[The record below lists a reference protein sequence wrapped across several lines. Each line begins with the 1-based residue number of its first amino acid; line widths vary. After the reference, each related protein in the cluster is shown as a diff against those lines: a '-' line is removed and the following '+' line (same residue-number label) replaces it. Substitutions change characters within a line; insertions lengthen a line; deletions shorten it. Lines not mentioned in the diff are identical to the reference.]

1 MPGTARIL
9 AIDGGGI
16 RGIIPAVVMDRIERR
31 TGQPIAHLFHMI
43 AGTSTGGILAL
54 GLTKP
59 GAGGNAP
66 AMTAADAIAL
76 YRDRGEKIFSRSLW
90 KGFSSLGGLADEKY
104 DEEDIEEVLEDAL
117 DDTWLSEAL
126 ADVLVTTYDLEAR
139 EPHFF
144 KSWKA
149 RGEDLRAG
157 ETAADRD
164 VPIRHAA
171 RATSAAPTYFEP
183 APIQNRSQN
192 ARRCLV
198 DGGVYA
204 NNPAQCALASARK
217 IYPKASRYLVVSL
230 GTGLLERP
238 IPCQDAKGWGLLGWA
253 RPVLNIIFDGVSDTV
268 DYQLAE
274 ALGRTYYRFETDLRR
289 FPDGTRGPNDDLD
302 DASPENTGKLT
313 RKAHEMMAVQSQKLG
328 NVIRQLKKP
337 KAPRADLS

>member
-9 AIDGGGI
+9 SLDGGGI
-16 RGIIPAVVMDRIERR
+16 RGVIPAVVMDRIEQR
-31 TGQPIAHLFHMI
+31 TGQSIAESFHMI

-59 GAGGNAP
+59 DAAGQKP

-76 YRDRGEKIFSRSLW
+76 YRDRGKDIFKRSLW

-104 DEEDIEEVLEDAL
+104 GSKDIEGVLEDKL
-117 DDTWLSEAL
+117 GDTWLSEAL
-126 ADVLVTTYDLEAR
+126 GDVLVTAYDLEGR
-139 EPHFF
+139 KPHFF

-149 RGEDLRAG
+149 RGEDLGDG
-157 ETAADRD
+157 EAAADRD
-164 VPIRHAA
+164 VRIRDAA

-183 APIQNRSQN
+183 APTQNRSQT
-192 ARRCLV
+192 RKRCLV

-217 IYPKASRYLVVSL
+217 IYPKASRYQVISL

-238 IPCQDAKGWGLLGWA
+238 IPCEDAEDWGLLGWA
-253 RPVLNIIFDGVSDTV
+253 RPVLNIIFDGVCDTV

-274 ALGRTYYRFETDLRR
+274 SLGRTYYRFDTDLRS
-289 FPDGTRGPNDDLD
+289 FPDGSRGPNDDLD
-302 DASPENTGKLT
+302 DASPENIDKLT
-313 RKAHEMMAVQSQKLG
+313 RKAHEMISVQSRKLG
-328 NVIRQLKKP
+328 SVIRQLKKP
-337 KAPRADLS
+337 KDPREDLM

>member
-9 AIDGGGI
+9 SLDGGGI
-16 RGIIPAVVMDRIERR
+16 RGVIPAVVMDRIEQR
-31 TGQPIAHLFHMI
+31 TGQPVAELFHMI

-54 GLTKP
+54 GLTRPDGTGKS
-59 GAGGNAP
+59 P
-66 AMTAADAIAL
+66 AMTAADAVAL
-76 YRDRGEKIFSRSLW
+76 YRDRGREIFSRSLW

-104 DEEDIEEVLEDAL
+104 GKKDIEKVLEDSFGDA
-117 DDTWLSEAL
+117 WLSEAL
-126 ADVLVTTYDLEAR
+126 ADVLVTAYDLEAR
-139 EPHFF
+139 KPHFF

-149 RGEDLRAG
+149 RGEDLAEG
-157 ETAADRD
+157 ESAADRD
-164 VPIRHAA
+164 VMIREAA

-183 APIQNRSQN
+183 APTPNRSQN
-192 ARRCLV
+192 RERCLV

-238 IPCQDAKGWGLLGWA
+238 IPCGDAKDWGLLGWA

-274 ALGRTYYRFETDLRR
+274 ALGRTYYRFETDLKA
-289 FPDGTRGPNDDLD
+289 FPDGSRGPNDDLD
-302 DASPENTGKLT
+302 DASPDNIDKLT
-313 RKAHEMMAVQSQKLG
+313 RRAHQMLADQSQKLG
-328 NVIRQLKKP
+328 KVIRQLKKP
-337 KAPRADLS
+337 KDPRKDLI